1 MAATSNM
8 RKPPFASAETL
19 FSVGGVS
26 QQPSWHAS
34 TSPLSNMMSF
44 EQFKRLDADGKQNE
58 IHRLLPLLSP
68 LARECGELRE
78 ELESA
83 QCRVEEQAENRRNEE
98 RNEDRREE
106 AALTSRHITHTIN
119 DATVTGFS
127 NTADDVSSFCSMPCL
142 PAEQP
147 VPDPFIISKSRQLNK
162 RVVLNVGGIRHEVM
176 WRMLEQVPDSRLG
189 LLAQAR
195 THADIMAVCS
205 DYSLVDNEFFFDRH
219 PRSFNTILNF
229 YRTGKL
235 HLADEMCVLAFG
247 EDLVFWMIDATFMES
262 CCSERFFSRA
272 DLVQEEMEDTTAKL
286 EKDDEEDFG
295 TGKFA
300 KYQKMMWDL
309 IEKPDT
315 SMAAHCV
322 SVISTSFVAISIVGM
337 TVSTLPALQY
347 QDAQGRTLDNPSL
360 AMIETV
366 SIAWFTL
373 EYFIRLA
380 GAPQKC
386 DFLKD
391 GMNIV
396 DVLAIMPFFVT
407 LFMAEPL
414 DVETNTEGKTLT
426 TLPPAD
432 LEEESGGMEDILQ
445 IFRIFKLARVL
456 KLARH
461 SPGLQAIVY
470 TLRESYKE
478 LALLVF
484 LVVIS
489 GFIFASL
496 CFFIEIEED
505 SGFTSIPTAFYW
517 VVITMTTVGYGDIA
531 PTTGLGK
538 FVGTMCAVSGV
549 LVLSLPIPIIAGNFE
564 DFHRM
569 QQTKTKAEKAKKKL
583 TEAKA
588 SEEAERVAFCK
599 AELRRQGGNS
609 TPQLPS
615 SGRSKTWQSGHHCGP
630 PGDNR
635 QARNCDH

>member
-1 MAATSNM
+1 M

-26 QQPSWHAS
+26 QAQPTYPA
-34 TSPLSNMMSF
+34 LANMLTLD
-44 EQFKRLDADGKQNE
+44 QFKRLDADAKHAE

-68 LARECGELRE
+68 LTRDVSGLQE
-78 ELESA
+78 EVESA
-83 QCRVEEQAENRRNEE
+83 ACRVEEQEQNRRNERMGE
-98 RNEDRREE
+98 VVRKEVC
-106 AALTSRHITHTIN
+106 SQ
-119 DATVTGFS
+119 ATPPQFS
-127 NTADDVSSFCSMPCL
+127 NTADDVSSFCSMPCI
-142 PAEQP
+142 PTEQA

-162 RVVLNVGGIRHEVM
+162 RVMLNVGGIRHEVM

-195 THADIMAVCS
+195 SHEEILAVCS

-247 EDLVFWMIDATFMES
+247 EDLEFWMINSAFMEF

-272 DLVQEEMEDTTAKL
+272 DLVQEEMEETTAKL

-300 KYQKMMWDL
+300 KYQKMMWDV

-315 SMAAHCV
+315 SVAAKWISVV
-322 SVISTSFVAISIVGM
+322 STTFVAISIVGM
-337 TVSTLPALQY
+337 TISTLPALQY
-347 QDAQGRTLDNPSL
+347 QDAQGRTIDNPSL
-360 AMIETV
+360 AMVETV

-386 DFLKD
+386 NFLKD
-391 GMNIV
+391 GMNLV

-407 LFMAEPL
+407 LFMDKPPDSGGEAG
-414 DVETNTEGKTLT
+414 VT
-426 TLPPAD
+426 TTPDPAD
-432 LEEESGGMEDILQ
+432 DGDGGGMEDILQ

-496 CFFIEIEED
+496 CYFIEIDEG

-531 PTTGLGK
+531 PSTGLGK
-538 FVGTMCAVSGV
+538 FVGTMCAVAGV

-569 QQTKTKAEKAKKKL
+569 QLSKTKAEKAKKKL

-588 SEEAERVAFCK
+588 LEEEEREAFCQQHQHLPRPEPPRDHST
-599 AELRRQGGNS
+599 ARSNMWQGANQCEERTAHRRS
-609 TPQLPS
+609 VY
-615 SGRSKTWQSGHHCGP
+615 SGDYAC
-630 PGDNR
+630 
-635 QARNCDH
+635 